1 MRGALLPVALGG
13 GIGPRPLGT
22 FLQTQIGLLDFAF
35 LSMLFSAAEEYTMSR
50 EITIPPRPSR
60 LHRWL
65 AADRRPDLLTILIA
79 LAIWR
84 VFFPGLMSA
93 DSIDQYGQAVTGNFN
108 DWHPPLLAIAI
119 KVVLELGGA
128 IGLLMLGQCLA
139 GVFGLRALARGCL
152 ELFHPDAE
160 PRKVAWRSFAVLVV
174 LLIPLSP
181 LAFYL
186 MTLWKDAWAAV
197 LMLWI
202 GALALD
208 LFRRGATHR
217 RIFGI
222 VTCAVLLGLVRHNAV
237 VVLPVVG
244 IVLWMGVR
252 RAGASRRSAF
262 AFAASPLV
270 LYLLA
275 NPLIDAVFHVKK
287 FHTDSAVMALDL
299 VGLCAEGSAVCDRLP
314 WTKAHIVDP
323 GALAR
328 YRPGDIGFI
337 FWDVPKHVDP
347 AIRQDYFRLRA
358 EYFRAVEEFPGRFA
372 RIKVEAFETL
382 FGLDRTF
389 YFFHPSI
396 VDNPY
401 RLTLNERFAPVR
413 ERLIAM
419 ATNVSQ
425 HPVLRWVSGV
435 HLVWM
440 VVDLVGI
447 VGLAALSWRSGDA
460 KYRDLAAVL
469 LLPAGYY
476 LSYLA
481 ATPMF
486 DFRFMYP
493 STLMVQCVALS
504 WLVGLFPGIAA
515 EPHRP
520 GAELP

>member
-1 MRGALLPVALGG
+1 MG
-13 GIGPRPLGT
+13 
-22 FLQTQIGLLDFAF
+22 
-35 LSMLFSAAEEYTMSR
+35 S
-50 EITIPPRPSR
+50 EITIPQRPQGPSLMR
-60 LHRWL
+60 RWL
-65 AADRRPDLLTILIA
+65 APDRRPDLLTILIA
-79 LAIWR
+79 LGIWR
-84 VFFPGLMSA
+84 IFFPGLMSA

-119 KVVLELGGA
+119 KVVLGLGGG

-139 GVFGLRALARGCL
+139 GVFGLRALARAVL
-152 ELFHPDAE
+152 ELFHPEAE
-160 PRKVAWRSFAVLVV
+160 PRRIAWRSFAVLVV
-174 LLIPLSP
+174 LLVPLTP

-208 LFRRGATHR
+208 LFQRGATHR

-222 VTCAVLLGLVRHNAV
+222 VGCSVLLGLVRHNAV
-237 VVLPVVG
+237 VILPVVG
-244 IVLWMGVR
+244 LLLWMGVR
-252 RAGASRRSAF
+252 RAGVSRASAL

-270 LYLLA
+270 LYVLA
-275 NPLIDAVFHVKK
+275 NPVMYALFHVRK

-314 WTKAHIVDP
+314 WTRAHILDP
-323 GALAR
+323 GALAH

-347 AIRQDYFRLRA
+347 AIRGDYPRLRA

-372 RIKVEAFETL
+372 RLKVEAFETL

-401 RLTLNERFAPVR
+401 RLTLNARFAPVR
-413 ERLIAM
+413 ERLIAVTTEV
-419 ATNVSQ
+419 AA

-440 VVDLVGI
+440 IVDLAAV
-447 VGLAALSWRSGDA
+447 VGLAVIAWRSGKA

-469 LLPAGYY
+469 LLPLGYY

-504 WLVGLFPGIAA
+504 WLLGLLPWTRPGIAA
-515 EPHRP
+515 EPHRA

>member
-1 MRGALLPVALGG
+1 
-13 GIGPRPLGT
+13 
-22 FLQTQIGLLDFAF
+22 
-35 LSMLFSAAEEYTMSR
+35 MSS
-50 EITIPPRPSR
+50 EITIPPRPPLPSR
-60 LHRWL
+60 IGRWL
-65 AADRRPDLLTILIA
+65 AADRWPDLLTILIA
-79 LAIWR
+79 LGIWR
-84 VFFPGLMSA
+84 IFFPGLMSA
-93 DSIDQYGQAVTGNFN
+93 DSIDQYGQAVTGHFN

-119 KVVLELGGA
+119 KVVLGLGGA
-128 IGLLMLGQCLA
+128 IGLMMLGQCLA
-139 GVFGLRALARGCL
+139 GVFGLRALARACL
-152 ELFHPDAE
+152 ELFHPQAPDAE
-160 PRKVAWRSFAVLVV
+160 PLRIAWRSFAVLVV

-186 MTLWKDAWAAV
+186 MTLWKDAWAAI

-208 LFRRGATHR
+208 LFRRGASHR

-222 VTCAVLLGLVRHNAV
+222 VGCAVLLGLVRHNAV
-237 VVLPVVG
+237 VILPVVG
-244 IVLWMGVR
+244 LLLWIGVR
-252 RAGASRRSAF
+252 RSGVSRASAF

-270 LYLLA
+270 LYILA
-275 NPLIDAVFHVKK
+275 NPVMYAVFHVKK

-314 WTKAHIVDP
+314 WTKAHILDP
-323 GALAR
+323 GALAH

-347 AIRQDYFRLRA
+347 SIRGDYPRLRA
-358 EYFRAVEEFPGRFA
+358 EYFRAVEEFPGLFA
-372 RIKVEAFETL
+372 KIKLQAFETL

-396 VDNPY
+396 IENPY
-401 RLTLNERFAPVR
+401 RLTLNARFAPLR
-413 ERLIAM
+413 RILIGLAM
-419 ATNVSQ
+419 EASLS
-425 HPVLRWVSGV
+425 PVLRWISGV

-440 VVDLVGI
+440 IVDLVAI
-447 VGLAALSWRSGDA
+447 VGLAVLSWRSGEA
-460 KYRDLAAVL
+460 KYRYLAAVL

-504 WLVGLFPGIAA
+504 WLAGLFPGLRRAA
-515 EPHRP
+515 EPDGA

>member
-1 MRGALLPVALGG
+1 MG
-13 GIGPRPLGT
+13 
-22 FLQTQIGLLDFAF
+22 
-35 LSMLFSAAEEYTMSR
+35 S
-50 EITIPPRPSR
+50 EITIPQRPRHLR
-60 LHRWL
+60 RWL
-65 AADRRPDLLTILIA
+65 ARDRWPDLLTILIA

-84 VFFPGLMSA
+84 IFFPGLMSA
-93 DSIDQYGQAVTGNFN
+93 DSIDQYGQAVTGRFN

-119 KVVLELGGA
+119 KVVLGLGGA
-128 IGLLMLGQCLA
+128 VGLLMLGQCLA
-139 GVFGLRALARGCL
+139 GVFGLRALARACL
-152 ELFHPDAE
+152 ELFHPTAADME
-160 PRKVAWRSFAVLVV
+160 PRKVAWRSFAVLVI
-174 LLIPLSP
+174 LLVPLSP

-208 LFRRGATHR
+208 LCQHGRRGATHR

-222 VTCAVLLGLVRHNAV
+222 VACAVLLGLVRHNAV
-237 VVLPVVG
+237 VILPVVG
-244 IVLWMGVR
+244 LLLWMGVR
-252 RAGASRRSAF
+252 RAGVSRASAL

-270 LYLLA
+270 LYVLA
-275 NPLIDAVFHVKK
+275 NPVMYALFQVRK

-314 WTKAHIVDP
+314 WTKAHILDP
-323 GALAR
+323 GALAH

-337 FWDVPKHVDP
+337 FWDQPKHVAP
-347 AIRQDYFRLRA
+347 SIRQDYPRLRA
-358 EYFRAVEEFPGRFA
+358 EYFRAVEEFPFLLA
-372 RIKVEAFETL
+372 KIKVEAFETL

-401 RLTLNERFAPVR
+401 RLTLNDRFAPVR
-413 ERLIAM
+413 RGLIEVTTEVAE
-419 ATNVSQ
+419 S
-425 HPVLRWVSGV
+425 PVLRWVSGV

-440 VVDLVGI
+440 IVDLLAV
-447 VGLAALSWRSGDA
+447 VGLAMLSRRPGRA
-460 KYRDLAAVL
+460 RYRDLAAVL

-504 WLVGLFPGIAA
+504 WLLGLLPGLAA
-515 EPHRP
+515 KPDRTRS
-520 GAELP
+520 ELP

>member
-1 MRGALLPVALGG
+1 
-13 GIGPRPLGT
+13 
-22 FLQTQIGLLDFAF
+22 
-35 LSMLFSAAEEYTMSR
+35 MSS
-50 EITIPPRPSR
+50 EITIPPRPPLIR
-60 LHRWL
+60 RWL
-65 AADRRPDLLTILIA
+65 APDRRPDLLTILIA

-84 VFFPGLMSA
+84 IFFPGLMSA
-93 DSIDQYGQAVTGNFN
+93 DSIDQYGQAVSGHFN

-119 KVVLELGGA
+119 KVVLGLGGG

-152 ELFHPDAE
+152 EIFHPDGE
-160 PRKVAWRSFAVLVV
+160 PRRIAWRSFAVLVL
-174 LLIPLSP
+174 LLIPLTP

-208 LFRRGATHR
+208 LFRHGATHR
-217 RIFGI
+217 RIVGL
-222 VTCAVLLGLVRHNAV
+222 VLCAVLLALVRHNAV
-237 VVLPVVG
+237 VVLPMVG
-244 IVLWMGVR
+244 LVLWMAVR
-252 RAGASRRSAF
+252 RAGVSRRSAL

-270 LYLLA
+270 LYVLA
-275 NPLIDAVFHVKK
+275 NPVMYALFHVRR

-314 WTKAHIVDP
+314 WTKAHILDP
-323 GALAR
+323 GALAQ

-337 FWDVPKHVDP
+337 FWDQPKHVAP
-347 AIRQDYFRLRA
+347 SIRQDYPRLRA
-358 EYFRAVEEFPGRFA
+358 EYFRAVEEFPGRLA

-413 ERLIAM
+413 RGLIAVTTEV
-419 ATNVSQ
+419 AES
-425 HPVLRWVSGV
+425 PVLRWVSGV

-440 VVDLVGI
+440 IVDLLAVA
-447 VGLAALSWRSGDA
+447 GLAALSWRLGEA
-460 KYRDLAAVL
+460 KYRYLAAVL
-469 LLPAGYY
+469 LLPLGYY

-504 WLVGLFPGIAA
+504 WLVGLLPWT
-515 EPHRP
+515 HRP
-520 GAELP
+520 GFSAKTDRAGAELP